1 MALIGDRDRDRAV
14 ELLKR
19 HYLRGRLTAEELA
32 ERLELALRARRDGEV
47 RLALAELPTAR
58 GDQAGG
64 PRAGLEAMWH
74 AAGRAVFVVAVWTLW
89 WAASLVL
96 LIGFVSAV
104 VLRGFSPVTVALP
117 LLWLLCTLAARQ
129 ITRRGRRPRR

>member
-1 MALIGDRDRDRAV
+1 MALIGDRERERAV

-32 ERLELALRARRDGEV
+32 DRLELALGARRDREV
-47 RLALAELPTAR
+47 RLALAELPATR

-64 PRAGLEAMWH
+64 MRAGLDAMWR
-74 AAGRAVFVVAVWTLW
+74 AAGRAAFVVAVWTLW

-96 LIGFVSAV
+96 LIGFVAAI
-104 VLRGFSPVTVALP
+104 VLQGFSPVTIALP
-117 LLWLLCTLAARQ
+117 ALWLLCTLAARHV
-129 ITRRGRRPRR
+129 TGRGRRSRR